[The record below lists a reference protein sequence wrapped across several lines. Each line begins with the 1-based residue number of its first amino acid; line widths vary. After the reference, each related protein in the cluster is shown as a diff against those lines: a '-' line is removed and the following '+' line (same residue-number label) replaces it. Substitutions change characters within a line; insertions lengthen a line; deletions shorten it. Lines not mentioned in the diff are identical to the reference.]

1 VRYGADD
8 DRARLRIHPLDARE
22 AGVVDGDTATVVSEH
37 GAVDVTVVVD
47 ERMRTGV
54 VSLVHGRR
62 GQSPGSLSSARIDVD
77 PLTTMPRTSGVP
89 VRIGARTAH
98 Q

>member
-1 VRYGADD
+1 M
-8 DRARLRIHPLDARE
+8 
-22 AGVVDGDTATVVSEH
+22 
-37 GAVDVTVVVD
+37 DVTVVVD

-62 GQSPGSLSSARIDVD
+62 GHSPGNLTSARTDVD